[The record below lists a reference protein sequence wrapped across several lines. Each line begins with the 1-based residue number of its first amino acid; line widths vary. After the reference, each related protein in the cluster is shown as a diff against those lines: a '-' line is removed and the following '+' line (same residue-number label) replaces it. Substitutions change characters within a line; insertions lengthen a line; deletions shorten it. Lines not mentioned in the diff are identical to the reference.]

1 MASDAREPQL
11 LHVLTDARG
20 RDFAALDDALGD
32 AGGALVRRACVAVRG
47 LSPVGVE
54 TARLL
59 LASDVGEIV
68 LLDEP
73 RDATVTPSDI
83 GATSVLA
90 EEHLGKPRLRSVVDA
105 LNAPRFRPAHR
116 VSPVV
121 RAAGPNDAHW
131 TGDETD
137 VRDGVRDC
145 LSRARTFRRRLTA
158 PDALVSAWHV
168 DTPTLADADHT
179 IVSAV
184 LGNGGTHVL
193 AAAPGLFAFARAAR
207 RPRREGR

>member
-121 RAAGPNDAHW
+121 RVVRSRRAHH
-131 TGDETD
+131 G
-137 VRDGVRDC
+137 RRNRS
-145 LSRARTFRRRLTA
+145 SRWC
-158 PDALVSAWHV
+158 S
-168 DTPTLADADHT
+168 
-179 IVSAV
+179 
-184 LGNGGTHVL
+184 
-193 AAAPGLFAFARAAR
+193 
-207 RPRREGR
+207 

>member
-1 MASDAREPQL
+1 MAPDAREPQL

-32 AGGALVRRACVAVRG
+32 AGSALVRRACVAVRG

-68 LLDEP
+68 VLDEP
-73 RDATVTPSDI
+73 RDATVTRSDI
-83 GATSVLA
+83 GATSVLT
-90 EEHLGKPRLRSVVDA
+90 EEHLGKPRARSVVDA

-116 VSPVV
+116 ASPVV

-137 VRDGVRDC
+137 VRDGVR
-145 LSRARTFRRRLTA
+145 
-158 PDALVSAWHV
+158 
-168 DTPTLADADHT
+168 
-179 IVSAV
+179 
-184 LGNGGTHVL
+184 
-193 AAAPGLFAFARAAR
+193 
-207 RPRREGR
+207 